1 MGDASAG
8 DAARVWACGRRA
20 ASWRSIRSTATL
32 VGVGKWEARLLA
44 VGFVV
49 SAIVVLATVAGEW
62 SPRAEDTEPDEIV
75 ASNESAVTDVPTLH
89 ETLAEYARGVPNY
102 GYAPGSPAGTYA
114 IYCPSFDTHVEAEI
128 REYRAL
134 LESFSPGVRASFE
147 GADGERNA
155 AWKEEWKRREAE
167 RKRDEA
173 ERERDEAEYA
183 VFIEEHLRRLYDG
196 NEEADD

>member
-1 MGDASAG
+1 M
-8 DAARVWACGRRA
+8 
-20 ASWRSIRSTATL
+20 
-32 VGVGKWEARLLA
+32 GKWEARLLA

-49 SAIVVLATVAGEW
+49 SAIVILATLAGEW
-62 SPRAEDTEPDEIV
+62 SPRAEDTVPDEIV
-75 ASNESAVTDVPTLH
+75 ASNESAVPDVPTLH

-102 GYAPGSPAGTYA
+102 GYAPGSPSPVYPISSASLFA
-114 IYCPSFDTHVEAEI
+114 SLEADAKAEI
-128 REYRAL
+128 REHRAL
-134 LESFSPGVRASFE
+134 LESFSPGVRTSFE
-147 GADGERNA
+147 GADAERVA

-196 NEEADD
+196 NE